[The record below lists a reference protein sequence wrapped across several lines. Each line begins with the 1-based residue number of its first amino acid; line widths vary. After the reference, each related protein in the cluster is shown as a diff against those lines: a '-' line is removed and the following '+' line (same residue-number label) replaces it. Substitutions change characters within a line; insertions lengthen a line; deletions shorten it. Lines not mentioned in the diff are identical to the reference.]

1 MPKASSFPR
10 IVLTTSSAAGAAI
23 AVVLAVLGGGATSAQ
38 DKYTVQVPDGLAFSE
53 FRGYEDWPVIAIS
66 ENLGMIAVIMGN
78 PAMIDAYKKGVPDN
92 GEPFPD
98 GAKMAKIHWIP
109 KKQETYPGQPTVPGT
124 LHDIDFMMKDSRR
137 FSDTGG
143 WGWAEFDYDSA
154 SDTFKPLG
162 TGASCGYQCH
172 SSVKAKDYVFTAYGK
187 R

>member
-1 MPKASSFPR
+1 
-10 IVLTTSSAAGAAI
+10 
-23 AVVLAVLGGGATSAQ
+23 
-38 DKYTVQVPDGLAFSE
+38 
-53 FRGYEDWPVIAIS
+53 
-66 ENLGMIAVIMGN
+66 MGN

-172 SSVKAKDYVFTAYGK
+172 SSVKRRITFSPRTERGERGTGSSPLPSVRADRAMSEVGQK
-187 R
+187 RKGSE